1 MAMDDPKV
9 VALLEE
15 IRNNQLRQIEL
26 SKSVID
32 QSRDVMAQQK
42 ANLDRA
48 RKVLVGVIGLIA
60 FLTLILI
67 AVAAKVVLR

>member
-9 VALLEE
+9 VALLED

-42 ANLDRA
+42 VNLDRA
-48 RKVLVGVIGLIA
+48 RKVLLGVIGLIA